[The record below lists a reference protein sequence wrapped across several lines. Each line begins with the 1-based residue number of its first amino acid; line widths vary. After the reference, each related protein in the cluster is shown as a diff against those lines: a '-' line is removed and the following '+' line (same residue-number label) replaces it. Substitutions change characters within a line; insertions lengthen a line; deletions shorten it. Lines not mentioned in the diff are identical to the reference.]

1 MRTVFS
7 QTLSVLLFA
16 LGTQFATPLPAAEQA
31 SKPNVLVILAD
42 DLGYAD
48 IGLHGGKDVPTP
60 NIDSLGKN
68 GVQCTSGYVSCP
80 YCSPTRAAFLTG
92 RYQQRYGHEFNPQ
105 LLAQGGA
112 GQGLSP
118 KETTVADRLKAAG
131 YATGLIG
138 KWHQG
143 EEEQFHPLHRGF
155 TEFFGFLPGAHSYL
169 KSEDATRG
177 PIYRGR
183 QKVEIEGY
191 LTDVLAKEAS
201 AFIDRHK
208 KGPFFLYLAFNAVHT
223 PLEAPEALVKK
234 FPHVKDPNRRTY
246 LAMVEALD
254 NAVGTV
260 LGQLRASGVEENTLV
275 FFFSDNGGP
284 AFKKFAPNASSN
296 TPLRGGKGDTW
307 EGGIRVP
314 FLVQWKG
321 KLPAGVKYDHP
332 VIQMD
337 ITATALAVGGVA
349 IKPDWKLDGVNLLP
363 HLTGAKKEPP
373 HAALYWRFGEQMAIR
388 KGDWKLVRPDY
399 SPDMPWGKVAERPM
413 LFNLAQDIGEATDL
427 AARHPERVA
436 ELQQEWSRWNAEL
449 VPAAWAHHTLQKKK
463 KK

>member
-1 MRTVFS
+1 MRS
-7 QTLSVLLFA
+7 LLCVIL
-16 LGTQFATPLPAAEQA
+16 LGVAATFRAAA
-31 SKPNVLVILAD
+31 ADRPNVLVILAD

-48 IGLHGGKDVPTP
+48 LGLHGGKDVPTP

-105 LLAQGGA
+105 LVAQGGT

-118 KETTVADRLKAAG
+118 KETTVAARLKAAG

-143 EEEQFHPLHRGF
+143 EEWQFHPLNRGF
-155 TEFFGFLPGAHSYL
+155 TEFYGFLPGSHSYW
-169 KSEDATRG
+169 KSEDQTRG
-177 PIYRGR
+177 PIYRGQ
-183 QKVEIEGY
+183 QKVEFDGY
-191 LTDVLAKEAS
+191 LTDVLAKEAG
-201 AFIDRHK
+201 AFIERHK

-223 PLEAPEALVKK
+223 PMEAPEALAKK
-234 FPHVKDPNRRTY
+234 FSHIKDPTRRTY
-246 LAMVEALD
+246 LAMLESLD
-254 NAVGTV
+254 NAIGKV
-260 LGQLRASGVEENTLV
+260 LGQLRSSGVEENTLV

-296 TPLRGGKGDTW
+296 GSLRGGKGDTW

-321 KLPAGVKYDHP
+321 KLPAGKTYDHS
-332 VIQMD
+332 VIQLD
-337 ITATALAVGGVA
+337 ITATALAVAGVE
-349 IKPDWKLDGVNLLP
+349 IKPEWKLDGVNLLP

-399 SPDMPWGKVAERPM
+399 SPDTPWGKVAERPM
-413 LFNLAQDIGEATDL
+413 LFNLAEDRGEMTDL
-427 AARHPERVA
+427 AARHPERVS
-436 ELQQEWSRWNAEL
+436 ELHQEWSRWNAEL
-449 VPAAWAHHTLQKKK
+449 APPAWKHHTLQKKK
-463 KK
+463 K